1 MSENKKGA
9 KKMLIK
15 KETLASKIID
25 SHESRIGTLELVL
38 RGCLIGFLV
47 RSMLRIITEK
57 FCNLSKDR

>member
-1 MSENKKGA
+1 
-9 KKMLIK
+9 MLIK
-15 KETLASKIID
+15 SETPASKIIE

-47 RSMLRIITEK
+47 RSMLRIIAEK